1 MNNIEKS
8 RDAANSYA
16 TLAER
21 LLQEGLFKEAEF
33 GFEAAAAIDLTDAA
47 LQSCWGGPFN
57 GQIARQDLIEKI
69 IQVWSPDTVIET
81 GTFRG
86 ITTEWFAKCAL
97 VPIYSCEKNKRFFLQ
112 SCQRLANFK
121 NIHLAMQDSRDFIR
135 DMANTEVSKK
145 KVLFYLDAHWEQDLP
160 LREEISIIFQ
170 SFEYPCVIVDDFKI
184 PFDSGYSFDD
194 YGPGKTLSLE
204 ILDGLLSPEIQVAF
218 PSTPSNL
225 DTGACRGAVILM
237 RKGSSDVIAS
247 TNMVRLADFRDWSA
261 EERGRQINE
270 LTELVKESKYQA
282 DERMK
287 QINELNEMFKDT
299 KYHADERMRQI
310 NELNEMFKDAK
321 YHADER
327 MRQINELTDLI
338 KNKKFKWLWFGS
350 GK

>member
-16 TLAER
+16 ALAER
-21 LLQEGLFKEAEF
+21 LVQEGLLNEAEF

-57 GQIARQDLIEKI
+57 GQIARQDLVEKI

-86 ITTEWFAKCAL
+86 VTTEWFAKCTL

-112 SCQRLANFK
+112 SRQRLANFK
-121 NIHLAMQDSRDFIR
+121 NIHLVMQDSRDFIR
-135 DMANTEVSKK
+135 DIANTEVSKK

-204 ILDGLLSPEIQVAF
+204 ILEGLLSPEIQVAF
-218 PSTPSNL
+218 PSTASNL

-237 RKGSSDVIAS
+237 RKDSSDVIAS
-247 TNMVRLADFRDWSA
+247 TNMVRLADFRDWCA
-261 EERGRQINE
+261 DERMQQINE
-270 LTELVKESKYQA
+270 LTEMFKEAKYHA

-287 QINELNEMFKDT
+287 QINELTEMFKEV
-299 KYHADERMRQI
+299 KYHADERM
-310 NELNEMFKDAK
+310 K
-321 YHADER
+321 
-327 MRQINELTDLI
+327 QINELTDLI
-338 KNKKFKWLWFGS
+338 KSKKFSRLWFGS